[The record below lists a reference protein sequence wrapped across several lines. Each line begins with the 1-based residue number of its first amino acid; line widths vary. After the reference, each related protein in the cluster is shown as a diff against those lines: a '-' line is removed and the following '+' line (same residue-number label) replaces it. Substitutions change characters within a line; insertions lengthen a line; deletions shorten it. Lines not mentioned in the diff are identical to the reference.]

1 MLPLSKFCR
10 AATLAPILLA
20 SVGCNSVLGIED
32 PVAREQTDAAV
43 DQAADQAVD
52 AASGTDAG
60 QEGSADA
67 PTEDVIEDVAI
78 DSPTEDVVEDVAIDS
93 PTKDVI
99 EDVAID
105 SPTEDVIEDA
115 GGEAAMCGPEC
126 PVECVQNQCVT
137 VSQIV
142 ALDQLT
148 CAVLSNHTAR
158 CFGLGADGQLG
169 DGTGNG
175 SATPRVVMDGTSPLA
190 NVEAIGAGPMSQHV
204 CARLAD
210 GHLRCWGNDS
220 YGALGNGISGDEWDA
235 SKGPASF
242 PWTDVT
248 VGGDFTCGVKD
259 AGLWCW
265 GHGNAG
271 QLGFA
276 LDGSTSVTEPMS
288 AGFGDVSSVR
298 SGYNHSCVR
307 RTDGSA
313 WCWGN
318 NDNGRLGNQSTAA
331 SPTPVQVK
339 LCNGSALG
347 GVESVSVG
355 GGHACA
361 VLANKTVVCW
371 GRGGSGELGD
381 NLAQDSHCATAVAG
395 LNGARSVSCG
405 TNSACAVTDTG
416 ALLCWG
422 DNGSGE
428 LGDGTKVQRNSPVL
442 AKTPSAVEQVSCGLM
457 HTCARH
463 QDGSA
468 TCWGFNS
475 FGQLGDG
482 TVSTRPLPKP
492 VIWK

>member
-1 MLPLSKFCR
+1 MLPLSNLCR
-10 AATLAPILLA
+10 AATLAPILFA
-20 SVGCNSVLGIED
+20 SVGCNSVLGIEE
-32 PVAREQTDAAV
+32 PVAREQTDAA
-43 DQAADQAVD
+43 ADQAVD
-52 AASGTDAG
+52 VATGTDAG

-67 PTEDVIEDVAI
+67 PTGDVTEDITL
-78 DSPTEDVVEDVAIDS
+78 DSPTGDVVGDVAFDS
-93 PTKDVI
+93 PTQ
-99 EDVAID
+99 
-105 SPTEDVIEDA
+105 DVIEDA
-115 GGEAAMCGPEC
+115 GGEAATCGPEC
-126 PVECVQNQCVT
+126 PVECEQNQCVT

-169 DGTGNG
+169 DGLREA
-175 SATPRVVMDGTSPLA
+175 SPSPRVVKDGTSPLEDVA
-190 NVEAIGAGPMSQHV
+190 AIGPGPMSQHV
-204 CARLAD
+204 CARLMD

-220 YGALGNGISGDEWDA
+220 SGALGVGLAGDLDDA
-235 SKGPASF
+235 SQGPVSF

-248 VGGDFTCGVKD
+248 AGSDFTCGVKA

-265 GHGNAG
+265 GRGNAG

-276 LDGSTSVTEPMS
+276 LDGDTKVTEPMS

-298 SGYNHSCVR
+298 SGSNHSCVR
-307 RTDGSA
+307 RIDGSV

-318 NDNGRLGNQSTAA
+318 NDNGRLGNQSTSP

-371 GRGGSGELGD
+371 GRGDSGELGD

-395 LNGARSVSCG
+395 LTNAKSVSCG
-405 TNSACAVTDTG
+405 SSSTCAVTDLGT
-416 ALLCWG
+416 LVCWG
-422 DNGSGE
+422 DNGMGE
-428 LGDGTKVQRNSPVL
+428 LGDGTKVQRNAPVL

-457 HTCARH
+457 HTCAVH

-468 TCWGFNS
+468 TCWGYNS
-475 FGQLGDG
+475 FGELGDG
-482 TVSTRPLPKP
+482 TQSSHAVPKP
-492 VIWK
+492 VLWK